1 MATPPDAALN
11 RLGQIKGAAATWGPG
26 AAGLDAD
33 RALFLKLGAAE
44 VLTAFEEACL
54 FKGKTR
60 ERNIKG
66 GKSVAFPITG
76 KMAALPSPRARPTT
90 LAALVR
96 RSPWVLTTPLLVP
109 PVRPRVTPW

>member
-11 RLGQIKGAAATWGPG
+11 RLGQIKGDAATWGPG
-26 AAGLDAD
+26 ATGLDKD

-76 KMAALPSPRARPTT
+76 KMAARYHKPGTPILGEGNDPSD
-90 LAALVR
+90 LN
-96 RSPWVLTTPLLVP
+96 
-109 PVRPRVTPW
+109 